1 MNEYKVYTKSGYW
14 RIDAYDDADA
24 MRKALW
30 FCWRD
35 NEEFVKIVR
44 EKSSNPYTLRI
55 AVIDNKTFES
65 YTI

>member
-1 MNEYKVYTKSGYW
+1 MNEYKVYTKTSWW
-14 RIDAYDDADA
+14 RIDASDDVDA
-24 MRKALW
+24 LRRALW
-30 FCWRD
+30 YCWRD

-44 EKSSNPYTLRI
+44 DNLSSPYTLRI

>member
-1 MNEYKVYTKSGYW
+1 MNEYKVYIKTGWW
-14 RIDAYDDADA
+14 RIDASDDVEA

-44 EKSSNPYTLRI
+44 DNLSSPYTLRI

>member
-1 MNEYKVYTKSGYW
+1 MNEYKVYTKSCYW
-14 RIDAYDDADA
+14 LIYADDDVDAV
-24 MRKALW
+24 RKALW

-35 NEEFVKIVR
+35 NEEFVNIVR
-44 EKSSNPYTLRI
+44 ENYSNPYTLRI

>member
-1 MNEYKVYTKSGYW
+1 MNEYKVYTKTSWW
-14 RIDAYDDADA
+14 RIDASDDVEA

-30 FCWRD
+30 FCWHD
-35 NEEFVKIVR
+35 KEEFVKIVR
-44 EKSSNPYTLRI
+44 ENLSSPYTLRI

>member
-1 MNEYKVYTKSGYW
+1 MNEYKVYTKTSWW
-14 RIDAYDDADA
+14 RIDASDDVEA

-35 NEEFVKIVR
+35 NEEFVNIVR
-44 EKSSNPYTLRI
+44 DNLSSPYTLRI

>member
-1 MNEYKVYTKSGYW
+1 MNEYKVYTKTSWW
-14 RIDAYDDADA
+14 RIDASDDVDA
-24 MRKALW
+24 LRRALW
-30 FCWRD
+30 YCWRD

-44 EKSSNPYTLRI
+44 ENLSSPYTLRI

>member
-1 MNEYKVYTKSGYW
+1 MNEYKVYTKSCYW
-14 RIDAYDDADA
+14 IIYADDDVEA

-35 NEEFVKIVR
+35 EEEFVKIVR
-44 EKSSNPYTLRI
+44 ENYHSPYTLRI

>member
-1 MNEYKVYTKSGYW
+1 MNEYKVYTKTGWW
-14 RIDAYDDADA
+14 RIEASDDVEA

-44 EKSSNPYTLRI
+44 DNLSSHYTLRI

>member
-1 MNEYKVYTKSGYW
+1 MNEYKVYTKSCYW
-14 RIDAYDDADA
+14 LIYADDDVDAV
-24 MRKALW
+24 RKALW

-35 NEEFVKIVR
+35 NEELVKIVR
-44 EKSSNPYTLRI
+44 ENYSNPYTLRI

>member
-1 MNEYKVYTKSGYW
+1 MNEYKVYTKSNWW
-14 RIDAYDDADA
+14 RIEADDDVEA

-30 FCWRD
+30 FYYRD
-35 NEEFVKIVR
+35 DEEFVKIVR
-44 EKSSNPYTLRI
+44 ENYHSPYTLRI

>member
-1 MNEYKVYTKSGYW
+1 MNEYKVYTQTGWW
-14 RIDAYDDADA
+14 RIDASDDVEA

-44 EKSSNPYTLRI
+44 DNLSSPYTLRI

>member
-1 MNEYKVYTKSGYW
+1 MNEYKVYTKTGWW
-14 RIDAYDDADA
+14 RIDASDDVEA

-44 EKSSNPYTLRI
+44 DNLSSAHIVFGLNTTEVNIPAT
-55 AVIDNKTFES
+55 E
-65 YTI
+65 

>member
-1 MNEYKVYTKSGYW
+1 MNEYKVYTKSCYW
-14 RIDAYDDADA
+14 LIYADDDVDAV
-24 MRKALW
+24 RKALW

-44 EKSSNPYTLRI
+44 ENYSNPYTLRI

>member
-1 MNEYKVYTKSGYW
+1 MNEYKVFTKTGNW
-14 RIDAYDDADA
+14 RIEAVDDVDAV
-24 MRKALW
+24 RKALW
-30 FCWRD
+30 FCRRD

-44 EKSSNPYTLRI
+44 ENYSNPYTLRI